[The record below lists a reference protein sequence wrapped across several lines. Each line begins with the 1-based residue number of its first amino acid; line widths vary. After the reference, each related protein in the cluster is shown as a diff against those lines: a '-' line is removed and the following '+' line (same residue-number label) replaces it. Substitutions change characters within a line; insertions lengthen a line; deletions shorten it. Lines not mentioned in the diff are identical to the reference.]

1 VSLQYLKVFSYIEEI
16 ARKGSIRKAA
26 EGLFITASALDRRVQ
41 DIEHELGAEL
51 FERHAR
57 GMRLTAA
64 GEHFLHHARTQ
75 RTDFE
80 RMRTEIEQLK
90 GLHRGIVSIA
100 ASQALAFAVFPD
112 LMRQF
117 RRDNP
122 GVSFAVHIC
131 DRAAV
136 ISALRNFDAD
146 IGVVY
151 NAEPAADL
159 ATLLELEQRLCAVMD
174 QNHPLARADTVKMR
188 DCLRYPLALPDA
200 SLGGRA
206 PLEAFFAR
214 SSLEP
219 SIVLESNSFEML
231 RNFVRT
237 SEAIT
242 FQVQVGTAL
251 GQARDGVIARVV
263 EERSMARRP
272 LSVMQLKGRHLPL
285 PAMRFLKA
293 LRVALEPHGG

>member
-1 VSLQYLKVFSYIEEI
+1 MSLQYLKVFSYIDEV

-41 DIEHELGAEL
+41 DIEQELGAEL

-64 GEHFLHHARTQ
+64 GEHFLQHVRTQ
-75 RTDFE
+75 RADFE

-90 GLHRGIVSIA
+90 GLHRGSVSIA

-112 LMRQF
+112 LMRRF
-117 RRDNP
+117 RKTHP
-122 GVSFAVHIC
+122 GISFSVHIC
-131 DRAAV
+131 DRSAV
-136 ISALRNFDAD
+136 IGALRNFDAD
-146 IGVVY
+146 LGVVY
-151 NAEPAADL
+151 NPEPAADL
-159 ATLLELEQRLCAVMD
+159 TTLFEVEQRLCAVMD
-174 QNHPLARADTVKMR
+174 QHHPLATADTVKMR

-206 PLEAFFAR
+206 LLEGFFAR

-219 SIVLESNSFEML
+219 NVVIESNSFEML

-237 SEAIT
+237 SDAIT

-251 GQARDGVIARVV
+251 AGVRDGVIARYID
-263 EERSMARRP
+263 ERSMARRP
-272 LSVMQLKGRHLPL
+272 LAVAQLKGRHLPL

-293 LRVALEPHGG
+293 LRGALEPGKA